1 MKKLAYSAWLAILC
15 VAPLLAAGTAGAE
28 VGQAQSPPGG
38 AEIVGS
44 VTGRSAPST
53 GQQDLGRPTV
63 NSGVFAQC
71 GPNCGACWHRCQ
83 VQFDTCVTDSG
94 QPPDYNRCV
103 NQVLKP
109 CQKTCPTD

>member
-53 GQQDLGRPTV
+53 DLGRPTV